1 MHHSLKVKQ
10 NIIQI
15 LFDPRSVDN
24 KMIGKVVRDFET
36 VMTIFQ
42 RQNTSRKMYGYY
54 IEQVNFG
61 FFLCLFST

>member
-24 KMIGKVVRDFET
+24 KMIGKVVRDFGT

-42 RQNTSRKMYGYY
+42 RQNTPRKTYGYY